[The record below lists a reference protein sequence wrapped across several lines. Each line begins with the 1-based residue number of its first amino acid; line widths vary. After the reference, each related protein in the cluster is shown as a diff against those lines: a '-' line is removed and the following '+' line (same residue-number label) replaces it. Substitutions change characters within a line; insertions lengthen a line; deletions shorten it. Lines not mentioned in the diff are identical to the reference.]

1 MIISIDAE
9 KAFDK
14 IQHPFMIKMLQKRG
28 IEGTYLNMV
37 KAIYEKPTANII
49 LNGVK
54 LSFPSKIRNKTRV
67 STLTT
72 VIQHSFGSPSYGN
85 QRRNRSKRIQIGREE
100 GKLSHYLQMT

>member
-1 MIISIDAE
+1 MPKKPLTKFS
-9 KAFDK
+9 K
-14 IQHPFMIKMLQKRG
+14 FMIKILKNMG
-28 IEGTYLNMV
+28 IEGTYLNIV
-37 KAIYEKPTANII
+37 KVIYEKPTANII

-85 QRRNRSKRIQIGREE
+85 
-100 GKLSHYLQMT
+100 

>member
-14 IQHPFMIKMLQKRG
+14 IQLPFMVKMLQKMV
-28 IEGTYLNMV
+28 IEGTYLNIV

-67 STLTT
+67 FTLT
-72 VIQHSFGSPSYGN
+72 IIIRHSFGSPSYGN
-85 QRRNRSKRIQIGREE
+85 
-100 GKLSHYLQMT
+100 